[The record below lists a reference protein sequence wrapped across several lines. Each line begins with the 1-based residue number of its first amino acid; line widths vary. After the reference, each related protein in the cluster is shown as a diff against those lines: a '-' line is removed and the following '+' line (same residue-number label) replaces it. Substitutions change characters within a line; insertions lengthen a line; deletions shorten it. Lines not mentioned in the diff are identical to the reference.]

1 MRKILESRKMPKP
14 IVDVAIAILIHR
26 GKILVGW
33 REEQQHQGGKHEF
46 PGGKVEQGETPEE
59 ACRREIYEEVGIG
72 LKDWHQFDYIHHEYD
87 DIIVNL
93 HLFHSYVPD
102 ELLNLIH
109 QPWAWY
115 TREQLL
121 HLNFPKANKDIIKRL
136 YWPHFIKISPT
147 LTPVENDDTLVYWR
161 IEEADADQRYLEQLS
176 ALDENQLSK
185 LIINTD
191 IWQQLSP
198 ELKKQIKTV
207 HLKQSQLMNLHKGDL
222 TVGLR
227 FIAACHDAVSVQ
239 HAQQIGCDAVF
250 VSPVKVTET
259 HPDASALGW
268 NRLNDLIEKC
278 QIPVF
283 ALGGMSPDDLATAQ
297 KHGAYGLAGIRNF

>member
-1 MRKILESRKMPKP
+1 MPKP

-115 TREQLL
+115 TRDQLL
-121 HLNFPKANKDIIKRL
+121 HLNFPKANKNIIKRL
-136 YWPHFIKISPT
+136 YWPHLIKISNT
-147 LTPVENDDTLVYWR
+147 LSTVESSDALLYWR
-161 IEEADADQRYLEQLS
+161 IEEFEPQYIEQLTT
-176 ALDENQLSK
+176 LDEGQRSN
-185 LIINTD
+185 LIINID

-198 ELKKQIKTV
+198 DLQKQIKTV

-222 TVGLR
+222 TVGVR
-227 FIAACHDAVSVQ
+227 YIAACHDAVSLKQ
-239 HAQQIGCDAVF
+239 AQQVGCDAVF
-250 VSPVKVTET
+250 ISPVKPTKT
-259 HPDASALGW
+259 HPEATALGW
-268 NRLNDLIEKC
+268 ERFSDLAQNS

-283 ALGGMSPDDLATAQ
+283 ALGGVHPDDLATAQ
-297 KHGAYGLAGIRNF
+297 QHGAYGLAGIRNF

>member
-1 MRKILESRKMPKP
+1 MRKVLESKKMPKP

-115 TREQLL
+115 TRDQLL

-136 YWPHFIKISPT
+136 YWPHLIKISNT
-147 LTPVENDDTLVYWR
+147 LNPVESSEALLYWR
-161 IEEADADQRYLEQLS
+161 IENESEQYIEQLT
-176 ALDENQLSK
+176 ALNEGQRSN
-185 LIINTD
+185 LIINVD
-191 IWQQLSP
+191 IWRQLSP
-198 ELKKQIKTV
+198 ELQKQIKTV

-222 TVGLR
+222 TVGVR
-227 FIAACHDAVSVQ
+227 YIAACHDAVSLKQ
-239 HAQQIGCDAVF
+239 AQQIGCDAVF
-250 VSPVKVTET
+250 ISPVKSTTT
-259 HPDASALGW
+259 HPEAVALGW
-268 NRLNDLIEKC
+268 ERFSDLAQNS

-283 ALGGMSPDDLATAQ
+283 ALGGVHPDDLATAQ
-297 KHGAYGLAGIRNF
+297 QHGAYGLAGIRNF

>member
-1 MRKILESRKMPKP
+1 MPKP
-14 IVDVAIAILIHR
+14 VVDVAIAILIHR

-33 REEQQHQGGKHEF
+33 RGEQQHQGGKHEF

-72 LKDWHQFDYIHHEYD
+72 LKDWHQFDYIHHEYE

-109 QPWAWY
+109 QPWTWY
-115 TREQLL
+115 TRDQLL

-147 LTPVENDDTLVYWR
+147 LTSAKNDETLLYWR
-161 IEEADADQRYLEQLS
+161 SEKDSLDQADLEKL
-176 ALDENQLSK
+176 ALLNTDQLSK
-185 LIINTD
+185 LIINVD
-191 IWQQLSP
+191 VWQK
-198 ELKKQIKTV
+198 LKPDLKDHIKTV
-207 HLKQSQLMNLHKGDL
+207 HLKQSQLMSLHKGDL
-222 TVGLR
+222 EVGVR
-227 FIAACHDAVSVQ
+227 FIAACHDAVSLQ

-259 HPDASALGW
+259 HPEATALGW
-268 NRLNDLIEKC
+268 ERLADLIEKC

-283 ALGGMSPDDLATAQ
+283 ALGGMSPDDLAIAQ
-297 KHGAYGLAGIRNF
+297 QHGAYGLAGIRNF

>member
-1 MRKILESRKMPKP
+1 MPKP

-33 REEQQHQGGKHEF
+33 RGEQQHQGGKHEF
-46 PGGKVEQGETPEE
+46 SGGKVEQGETPEE
-59 ACRREIYEEVGIG
+59 ACGREIYEEVGIG

-109 QPWAWY
+109 QPWTWY

-136 YWPHFIKISPT
+136 YWPHFIKISHT
-147 LTPVENDDTLVYWR
+147 LTSVENSDALLYWR
-161 IEEADADQRYLEQLS
+161 IEDEFGPREVEQLT
-176 ALDENQLSK
+176 ALDEGQRSN
-185 LIINTD
+185 LIINVD
-191 IWQQLSP
+191 IWQQLNP

-207 HLKQSQLMNLHKGDL
+207 HLKQSQLMSLHKGDL
-222 TVGLR
+222 EVGVR
-227 FIAACHDAVSVQ
+227 FIAACHDAVSLQ

-250 VSPVKVTET
+250 VSPVKVTAT
-259 HPDASALGW
+259 HPDVSALGW
-268 NRLNDLIEKC
+268 DRFADLIEKC

-297 KHGAYGLAGIRNF
+297 QHGAYGLAGIRNF

>member
-1 MRKILESRKMPKP
+1 LRKVLESKKMPKP

-115 TREQLL
+115 TRDQLL
-121 HLNFPKANKDIIKRL
+121 HLNFPKANKNIIKRL
-136 YWPHFIKISPT
+136 YWPHLIKISNT
-147 LTPVENDDTLVYWR
+147 LSTVESSDALLYWR
-161 IEEADADQRYLEQLS
+161 IEEFEPQYIEQLT
-176 ALDENQLSK
+176 ALDEGQRSS
-185 LIINTD
+185 LIINVD
-191 IWQQLSP
+191 IWHQLSP
-198 ELKKQIKTV
+198 ELQKQIKTV

-222 TVGLR
+222 TVGVR
-227 FIAACHDAVSVQ
+227 YIAACHDAVSLKQ
-239 HAQQIGCDAVF
+239 AQQIGCDAVF
-250 VSPVKVTET
+250 ISPVKPTTT
-259 HPDASALGW
+259 HPDAVVLGW
-268 NRLNDLIEKC
+268 ERFSDLAQNS

-283 ALGGMSPDDLATAQ
+283 ALGGVHPDDLATAQ
-297 KHGAYGLAGIRNF
+297 QHGAYGLAGIRNF

>member
-1 MRKILESRKMPKP
+1 MRKVLESKKMPKP

-46 PGGKVEQGETPEE
+46 PGGKIEQGETPEE

-115 TREQLL
+115 TRDQLL
-121 HLNFPKANKDIIKRL
+121 HLNFPKANKNIIKRL
-136 YWPHFIKISPT
+136 YWPHLIKISST
-147 LTPVENDDTLVYWR
+147 LSTVESSDTLLYWR
-161 IEEADADQRYLEQLS
+161 IEEFEPQYIEQLT
-176 ALDENQLSK
+176 ALDEGQRSS
-185 LIINTD
+185 LIINID
-191 IWQQLSP
+191 MWQQLRP
-198 ELKKQIKTV
+198 ELQKQIKTV

-222 TVGLR
+222 TVGVR
-227 FIAACHDAVSVQ
+227 YIAACHDAVSLKQ
-239 HAQQIGCDAVF
+239 AQQIGCDAVF
-250 VSPVKVTET
+250 ISPVKPTTT
-259 HPDASALGW
+259 HPEAVPLGW
-268 NRLNDLIEKC
+268 ERFSELAQNS

-283 ALGGMSPDDLATAQ
+283 ALGGVHPDDLATAQ
-297 KHGAYGLAGIRNF
+297 QHGAYGLAGIRNF

>member
-1 MRKILESRKMPKP
+1 MPKP

-115 TREQLL
+115 TRDQLL
-121 HLNFPKANKDIIKRL
+121 HLNFPKANKNIIKRL
-136 YWPHFIKISPT
+136 YWPHLIKISNT
-147 LTPVENDDTLVYWR
+147 LSTVESSDALLYWR
-161 IEEADADQRYLEQLS
+161 IEEFEPQHIEQLT
-176 ALDENQLSK
+176 ALDEGQRSS
-185 LIINTD
+185 LIMNVD
-191 IWQQLSP
+191 IWRQLSP
-198 ELKKQIKTV
+198 ELQKQIKTV

-222 TVGLR
+222 KVGVR
-227 FIAACHDAVSVQ
+227 YIAACHDAVSLKQ
-239 HAQQIGCDAVF
+239 AQQIGCDAVF
-250 VSPVKVTET
+250 ISPVKPTTT
-259 HPDASALGW
+259 HPEAVALGW
-268 NRLNDLIEKC
+268 ERFSDLAQNS

-283 ALGGMSPDDLATAQ
+283 ALGGVHPDDLATAQ
-297 KHGAYGLAGIRNF
+297 QHGAYGLAGIRNF

>member
-1 MRKILESRKMPKP
+1 LRKVLESKKMPKP

-115 TREQLL
+115 TRDQLL
-121 HLNFPKANKDIIKRL
+121 HLNFPKANKNIIKRL
-136 YWPHFIKISPT
+136 YWPHLIKISNT
-147 LTPVENDDTLVYWR
+147 LSTVESSDALLYWR
-161 IEEADADQRYLEQLS
+161 IEEFEPQYIEQLT
-176 ALDENQLSK
+176 ALDEGQRSS
-185 LIINTD
+185 LIINVD
-191 IWQQLSP
+191 IWHQLSP
-198 ELKKQIKTV
+198 ELQKQIKTV

-222 TVGLR
+222 TVGVR
-227 FIAACHDAVSVQ
+227 YIAACHDAVSLKQ
-239 HAQQIGCDAVF
+239 AQQIGCDAIF
-250 VSPVKVTET
+250 ISPVKPTMT
-259 HPDASALGW
+259 HPEAVALGW
-268 NRLNDLIEKC
+268 ERFSDLAQNS

-283 ALGGMSPDDLATAQ
+283 ALGGVHPDDLATAQ
-297 KHGAYGLAGIRNF
+297 QHGAYGLAGIRNF

>member
-1 MRKILESRKMPKP
+1 MPKP

-115 TREQLL
+115 TGDQLL

-136 YWPHFIKISPT
+136 YWPHLIKISNT
-147 LTPVENDDTLVYWR
+147 LSTVESSDALLYWR
-161 IEEADADQRYLEQLS
+161 IEEFEPQYIEQLT
-176 ALDENQLSK
+176 ALDEGQRSSI
-185 LIINTD
+185 IINID
-191 IWQQLSP
+191 MWQQLSP
-198 ELKKQIKTV
+198 ELQKQIKTV

-222 TVGLR
+222 TVGVR
-227 FIAACHDAVSVQ
+227 YIAACHDAVSLKQ
-239 HAQQIGCDAVF
+239 AQQIGCDAVF
-250 VSPVKVTET
+250 ISPVKPTTT
-259 HPDASALGW
+259 HPEAVALGW
-268 NRLNDLIEKC
+268 ERFSNLAQNS

-283 ALGGMSPDDLATAQ
+283 ALGGVHPDDLATAQ
-297 KHGAYGLAGIRNF
+297 QHGAYGLAGIRNF

>member
-1 MRKILESRKMPKP
+1 MPKP

-115 TREQLL
+115 TRDQLL
-121 HLNFPKANKDIIKRL
+121 HLNFPKANKNIIKRL
-136 YWPHFIKISPT
+136 YWPHLIKISNT
-147 LTPVENDDTLVYWR
+147 LSTVESSEALLYWR
-161 IEEADADQRYLEQLS
+161 IENESEQYIEQLT
-176 ALDENQLSK
+176 ALNEGQRSN
-185 LIINTD
+185 LIINVD
-191 IWQQLSP
+191 IWRQLSP
-198 ELKKQIKTV
+198 ELQKQIKTV

-222 TVGLR
+222 KVGVR
-227 FIAACHDAVSVQ
+227 YIAACHDAVSLKQ
-239 HAQQIGCDAVF
+239 AQQIGCDAVF
-250 VSPVKVTET
+250 ISPVKPTTT
-259 HPDASALGW
+259 HPEAVALGW
-268 NRLNDLIEKC
+268 ERFSDLAQNS

-283 ALGGMSPDDLATAQ
+283 ALGGVHPDDLATAQ
-297 KHGAYGLAGIRNF
+297 QHGAYGLAGIRNF

>member
-1 MRKILESRKMPKP
+1 MRKVLESKKMPKP

-115 TREQLL
+115 TRDQLL

-136 YWPHFIKISPT
+136 YWPHLIKISNT
-147 LTPVENDDTLVYWR
+147 LNPVESSEALLYWR
-161 IEEADADQRYLEQLS
+161 IENESEQYIEQLT
-176 ALDENQLSK
+176 ALNEGQRSN
-185 LIINTD
+185 LIINVD
-191 IWQQLSP
+191 IWHQLSP
-198 ELKKQIKTV
+198 ELQKQIKTV

-222 TVGLR
+222 TVGVR
-227 FIAACHDAVSVQ
+227 YIAACHDAVSLKQ
-239 HAQQIGCDAVF
+239 AQQIGCDAVF
-250 VSPVKVTET
+250 ISPVKPTTT
-259 HPDASALGW
+259 HPEAVPLGW
-268 NRLNDLIEKC
+268 ERFSDLAQNS

-283 ALGGMSPDDLATAQ
+283 ALGGVHPDDLATAQ
-297 KHGAYGLAGIRNF
+297 QYGAYGLAGIRNF

>member
-1 MRKILESRKMPKP
+1 MPKP

-115 TREQLL
+115 TRDQLL
-121 HLNFPKANKDIIKRL
+121 HLNFPKANKNIIKRL
-136 YWPHFIKISPT
+136 YWPHLIKISNT
-147 LTPVENDDTLVYWR
+147 LSTVESSDALLYWR
-161 IEEADADQRYLEQLS
+161 IEEFEPQYIEQLT
-176 ALDENQLSK
+176 ALDEGQRSS
-185 LIINTD
+185 LIMNVD
-191 IWQQLSP
+191 IWRQLSP
-198 ELKKQIKTV
+198 ELEKQIKTV

-222 TVGLR
+222 KVGVR
-227 FIAACHDAVSVQ
+227 YIAACHDAVSLKQ
-239 HAQQIGCDAVF
+239 AQQIGCDAVF
-250 VSPVKVTET
+250 ISPVKPTTT
-259 HPDASALGW
+259 HPEAVALGW
-268 NRLNDLIEKC
+268 ERFSDLAQNS

-283 ALGGMSPDDLATAQ
+283 ALGGVHPDDLATAQ
-297 KHGAYGLAGIRNF
+297 QHGAYGLAGIRNF

>member
-1 MRKILESRKMPKP
+1 MRKVLESRKMPKP

-136 YWPHFIKISPT
+136 YWPHLIKISHT
-147 LTPVENDDTLVYWR
+147 LTPVERSKTLLYWR
-161 IEEADADQRYLEQLS
+161 IEDESEQQYIKQLS
-176 ALDENQLSK
+176 ALDENQLSN

-207 HLKQSQLMNLHKGDL
+207 HLKQSQLMNLHKDDL
-222 TVGLR
+222 TVGVR
-227 FIAACHDAVSVQ
+227 YIAACHDAVSLKQ
-239 HAQQIGCDAVF
+239 AEQIGCDAVF
-250 VSPVKVTET
+250 ISPIQPTAT
-259 HPDASALGW
+259 HPEAVALGW
-268 NRLNDLIEKC
+268 ERFADLAQTS

-283 ALGGMSPDDLATAQ
+283 ALGGVHPDDLATAQ
-297 KHGAYGLAGIRNF
+297 QHSAYGLAGIRNF

>member
-1 MRKILESRKMPKP
+1 MPKP

-115 TREQLL
+115 TRDQLL
-121 HLNFPKANKDIIKRL
+121 HLNFPKANKNIIKRL
-136 YWPHFIKISPT
+136 YWPHLIKISNT
-147 LTPVENDDTLVYWR
+147 LKPVENSDALLYWR
-161 IEEADADQRYLEQLS
+161 IEEFEPQYIEQLT
-176 ALDENQLSK
+176 ALDEGQRSS
-185 LIINTD
+185 LIINID
-191 IWQQLSP
+191 MWQQLSP
-198 ELKKQIKTV
+198 ELQKQIKTV

-222 TVGLR
+222 TVGVR
-227 FIAACHDAVSVQ
+227 YIAACHDAVSLKQ
-239 HAQQIGCDAVF
+239 AQQIGCDAVF
-250 VSPVKVTET
+250 ISPVKPTTT
-259 HPDASALGW
+259 HPEAVALGW
-268 NRLNDLIEKC
+268 ERFSDLAQNS

-283 ALGGMSPDDLATAQ
+283 ALGGVHPDDLATAQ
-297 KHGAYGLAGIRNF
+297 QHGAYGLAGIRNF

>member
-1 MRKILESRKMPKP
+1 MPKP

-115 TREQLL
+115 TRDQLL
-121 HLNFPKANKDIIKRL
+121 HLNFPKANKNIIKRL
-136 YWPHFIKISPT
+136 YWPHLIKISNT
-147 LTPVENDDTLVYWR
+147 LSTVESSDTLLYWR
-161 IEEADADQRYLEQLS
+161 IEEFEPQYIEQLT
-176 ALDENQLSK
+176 ALDEGQRSS
-185 LIINTD
+185 LIINID
-191 IWQQLSP
+191 MWQQLRP
-198 ELKKQIKTV
+198 ELQKQIKTV

-222 TVGLR
+222 TVGVR
-227 FIAACHDAVSVQ
+227 YIAACHDAVSLKQV
-239 HAQQIGCDAVF
+239 QQIGCDAVF
-250 VSPVKVTET
+250 ISPVKPTTT
-259 HPDASALGW
+259 HPEAVALGW
-268 NRLNDLIEKC
+268 ERFSDLVQNS

-283 ALGGMSPDDLATAQ
+283 ALGGVHPDDLATAQ
-297 KHGAYGLAGIRNF
+297 QHGAYGLAGIRNF

>member
-1 MRKILESRKMPKP
+1 MPKP

-26 GKILVGW
+26 GRILVGW
-33 REEQQHQGGKHEF
+33 RQEEQHQGGKHEF

-115 TREQLL
+115 TRDQLF
-121 HLNFPKANKDIIKRL
+121 HLNFPKANKNIIKRL
-136 YWPHFIKISPT
+136 YWPHLIKISNT
-147 LTPVENDDTLVYWR
+147 LSTIESSDALLYWR
-161 IEEADADQRYLEQLS
+161 IEEFEPQYIEQLT
-176 ALDENQLSK
+176 ALDEGQRSN
-185 LIINTD
+185 LIIN
-191 IWQQLSP
+191 IAMWQQLSP
-198 ELKKQIKTV
+198 ELQKQIKTV

-222 TVGLR
+222 TVGVR
-227 FIAACHDAVSVQ
+227 YIAACHDAVSLKQ
-239 HAQQIGCDAVF
+239 AQQIGCDAVF
-250 VSPVKVTET
+250 ISPVKPTTT
-259 HPDASALGW
+259 HPEAVALGW
-268 NRLNDLIEKC
+268 ERFSDLAQNS

-283 ALGGMSPDDLATAQ
+283 ALGGVHPDDLATAQ
-297 KHGAYGLAGIRNF
+297 QHGAYGLAGIRNF

>member
-1 MRKILESRKMPKP
+1 LRKVLESKKMPKP

-115 TREQLL
+115 TRDQLL
-121 HLNFPKANKDIIKRL
+121 HLNFPKANKNIIKRL
-136 YWPHFIKISPT
+136 YWPHLIKISNT
-147 LTPVENDDTLVYWR
+147 LKPVENSDVLLYWR
-161 IEEADADQRYLEQLS
+161 IEDPSEQYIEQLT
-176 ALDENQLSK
+176 ALDEGQRSN
-185 LIINTD
+185 LIINVD

-198 ELKKQIKTV
+198 ELQKQIKTV

-222 TVGLR
+222 TVGVR
-227 FIAACHDAVSVQ
+227 YIAACHDAVSLKQ
-239 HAQQIGCDAVF
+239 AQQIGCDAVF
-250 VSPVKVTET
+250 ISPVKTTAT
-259 HPDASALGW
+259 HPEAVALGW
-268 NRLNDLIEKC
+268 ERFSDLAQNS

-283 ALGGMSPDDLATAQ
+283 ALGGVHPDDLATSQ

>member
-1 MRKILESRKMPKP
+1 MPKP

-115 TREQLL
+115 TRDQLL

-136 YWPHFIKISPT
+136 YWPHLIKISNT
-147 LTPVENDDTLVYWR
+147 LNPVESSEALLYWR
-161 IEEADADQRYLEQLS
+161 IENESEQYIEQLT
-176 ALDENQLSK
+176 ALNEGQRSN
-185 LIINTD
+185 LIINVD
-191 IWQQLSP
+191 IWHQLSP
-198 ELKKQIKTV
+198 ELQKQIKTV

-222 TVGLR
+222 IVGVR
-227 FIAACHDAVSVQ
+227 YIAACHDAVSLKQ
-239 HAQQIGCDAVF
+239 AQQIGCDAVF
-250 VSPVKVTET
+250 ISPVKPTTT
-259 HPDASALGW
+259 HPEAVALGW
-268 NRLNDLIEKC
+268 ERFSDLAQNS

-283 ALGGMSPDDLATAQ
+283 ALGGVHPDDLATAQ
-297 KHGAYGLAGIRNF
+297 QHGAYGLAGIRNF

>member
-1 MRKILESRKMPKP
+1 MPKP

-72 LKDWHQFDYIHHEYD
+72 LKDWHQFDYIQHEYD

-115 TREQLL
+115 TRDQLL
-121 HLNFPKANKDIIKRL
+121 HLNFPKANKNIIKRL
-136 YWPHFIKISPT
+136 YWPHLIKISNT
-147 LTPVENDDTLVYWR
+147 LSTVESSDTLLYWR
-161 IEEADADQRYLEQLS
+161 IEEFEPQYIEQLT
-176 ALDENQLSK
+176 ALDEGQRSS
-185 LIINTD
+185 LIINVN
-191 IWQQLSP
+191 IWWQLGP
-198 ELKKQIKTV
+198 ELQKQIKTV

-222 TVGLR
+222 TVGVR
-227 FIAACHDAVSVQ
+227 YIAACHDAVSLKQ
-239 HAQQIGCDAVF
+239 AQQIGCDAVF
-250 VSPVKVTET
+250 ISPVKSTTT
-259 HPDASALGW
+259 HPEAVALGW
-268 NRLNDLIEKC
+268 ECFSDLAQNS

-283 ALGGMSPDDLATAQ
+283 ALGGVHPEDLATAQ
-297 KHGAYGLAGIRNF
+297 QHGAYGLAGIRNF

>member
-1 MRKILESRKMPKP
+1 MPKP

-93 HLFHSYVPD
+93 HLFHTYVPD

-115 TREQLL
+115 TRDQLL

-136 YWPHFIKISPT
+136 YWPHLIKIS
-147 LTPVENDDTLVYWR
+147 DTLSTVESSDALLYWR
-161 IEEADADQRYLEQLS
+161 IENESEQYIEQLT
-176 ALDENQLSK
+176 ALDEGQRSN
-185 LIINTD
+185 LIINVD

-198 ELKKQIKTV
+198 ELQKQIKTV

-222 TVGLR
+222 TVGIR
-227 FIAACHDAVSVQ
+227 YIAACHDAVSLKQ
-239 HAQQIGCDAVF
+239 AQQIGCDAVF
-250 VSPVKVTET
+250 ISPVKPTTT
-259 HPDASALGW
+259 HPEAVALGW
-268 NRLNDLIEKC
+268 ERFSELAQNS

-283 ALGGMSPDDLATAQ
+283 ALGGVHPDDLATAQ
-297 KHGAYGLAGIRNF
+297 QHGAHGLAGIRNF

>member
-1 MRKILESRKMPKP
+1 MLKP

-136 YWPHFIKISPT
+136 YWPHLIKISNT
-147 LTPVENDDTLVYWR
+147 LSMVESSEALLYWR
-161 IEEADADQRYLEQLS
+161 IENEAEQQYIEQLT
-176 ALDENQLSK
+176 ALDEGQRSS
-185 LIINTD
+185 LIINVD
-191 IWQQLSP
+191 IWWQLSP
-198 ELKKQIKTV
+198 ELQKQIKTV

-222 TVGLR
+222 TVGVR
-227 FIAACHDAVSVQ
+227 YIAACHDAVSLKQ
-239 HAQQIGCDAVF
+239 AQQIGCDAVF
-250 VSPVKVTET
+250 ISPVKSTTT
-259 HPDASALGW
+259 HPEAVALGW
-268 NRLNDLIEKC
+268 ERFSDLAQNS

-283 ALGGMSPDDLATAQ
+283 ALGGVHPDDLATAQ
-297 KHGAYGLAGIRNF
+297 QHGAYGLAGIRNF

>member
-1 MRKILESRKMPKP
+1 MRKVLESKKMPKP

-33 REEQQHQGGKHEF
+33 RQEEQHQGGKHEF
-46 PGGKVEQGETPEE
+46 PGGKVEQGETPED

-115 TREQLL
+115 TRDQLL

-136 YWPHFIKISPT
+136 YWPHLIKISNT
-147 LTPVENDDTLVYWR
+147 LKPVENSDALLYWR
-161 IEEADADQRYLEQLS
+161 IEDESEQQYIEQLT
-176 ALDENQLSK
+176 ALDEEQRSN
-185 LIINTD
+185 LIINVD
-191 IWQQLSP
+191 MWQQLSP
-198 ELKKQIKTV
+198 ELQKQIKTV

-222 TVGLR
+222 TVGVR
-227 FIAACHDAVSVQ
+227 YIAACHDAVSLKQ
-239 HAQQIGCDAVF
+239 AQQIGCDAVF
-250 VSPVKVTET
+250 ISPVKPTMT
-259 HPDASALGW
+259 HPEAIALGW
-268 NRLNDLIEKC
+268 ERFSDLAQNS

-283 ALGGMSPDDLATAQ
+283 ALGGVHPDDLTIAQ
-297 KHGAYGLAGIRNF
+297 QHGAHGLAGIRNF

>member
-1 MRKILESRKMPKP
+1 MRKVLESKKMPKP

-136 YWPHFIKISPT
+136 YWPHLIKISNT
-147 LTPVENDDTLVYWR
+147 LSMVESSEALLYWR
-161 IEEADADQRYLEQLS
+161 IENEAEQQYIEQLT
-176 ALDENQLSK
+176 ALDEGQRSS
-185 LIINTD
+185 LIINVD
-191 IWQQLSP
+191 IWWQLSP
-198 ELKKQIKTV
+198 ELQKQIKTV

-222 TVGLR
+222 TVGVR
-227 FIAACHDAVSVQ
+227 YIAACHDAVSLKQ
-239 HAQQIGCDAVF
+239 AQQIGCDAVF
-250 VSPVKVTET
+250 ISPVKSTTT
-259 HPDASALGW
+259 HPEAVALGW
-268 NRLNDLIEKC
+268 DRFSDLAQNS

-283 ALGGMSPDDLATAQ
+283 ALGGVHPDDLATAQ
-297 KHGAYGLAGIRNF
+297 QHGAYGLAGIRNF

>member
-1 MRKILESRKMPKP
+1 MRKVLESKKMPKP

-115 TREQLL
+115 TRDQLL
-121 HLNFPKANKDIIKRL
+121 HLNFPKANKNIIKRL
-136 YWPHFIKISPT
+136 YWPHLIKISNT
-147 LTPVENDDTLVYWR
+147 LSTVESSDALLYWR
-161 IEEADADQRYLEQLS
+161 IEEFEPQYIEQLT
-176 ALDENQLSK
+176 ALDEGQRSS
-185 LIINTD
+185 LIINVD
-191 IWQQLSP
+191 IWHQLSP
-198 ELKKQIKTV
+198 ELQKQIKTV

-222 TVGLR
+222 TVGVR
-227 FIAACHDAVSVQ
+227 YIAACHDAVSLKQ
-239 HAQQIGCDAVF
+239 AQQIGCDAVF
-250 VSPVKVTET
+250 ISPVKPTTT
-259 HPDASALGW
+259 HPDAVVLGW
-268 NRLNDLIEKC
+268 ERFSDLAQNS

-283 ALGGMSPDDLATAQ
+283 ALGGVHPDDLATAQ
-297 KHGAYGLAGIRNF
+297 QHGAYGLAGIRNF

>member
-1 MRKILESRKMPKP
+1 MPKP

-93 HLFHSYVPD
+93 HLFHTYVPD

-115 TREQLL
+115 TRDQLL

-136 YWPHFIKISPT
+136 YWPHLIKISNT
-147 LTPVENDDTLVYWR
+147 LSTVESSDALLYWR
-161 IEEADADQRYLEQLS
+161 IENESEQYIEQLT
-176 ALDENQLSK
+176 ALDEEQRSN
-185 LIINTD
+185 LIINVD

-198 ELKKQIKTV
+198 ELQKQIKTV

-222 TVGLR
+222 TVGIR
-227 FIAACHDAVSVQ
+227 YIAACHDAVSLKQ
-239 HAQQIGCDAVF
+239 AQQIGCDAVF
-250 VSPVKVTET
+250 ISPVKSTTT
-259 HPDASALGW
+259 HPEAVALGW
-268 NRLNDLIEKC
+268 ERFSDLAQNS

-283 ALGGMSPDDLATAQ
+283 ALGGVHPDDLATAQ
-297 KHGAYGLAGIRNF
+297 QHGAYGLAGIRNF

>member
-1 MRKILESRKMPKP
+1 MPKP

-115 TREQLL
+115 TRDQLL
-121 HLNFPKANKDIIKRL
+121 HLNFPKANKNIIKRL
-136 YWPHFIKISPT
+136 YWPHLIKISNT
-147 LTPVENDDTLVYWR
+147 LKPVENSDVLLYWR
-161 IEEADADQRYLEQLS
+161 IEEFEPQYIEQLTG
-176 ALDENQLSK
+176 LDEGQRSN
-185 LIINTD
+185 LIIN
-191 IWQQLSP
+191 IAMWQQLSP
-198 ELKKQIKTV
+198 ELQKQIKTV
-207 HLKQSQLMNLHKGDL
+207 HLKQSQLMSLHKGDL
-222 TVGLR
+222 EVGVR
-227 FIAACHDAVSVQ
+227 FIAACHDAVSLQ
-239 HAQQIGCDAVF
+239 HAQQLGCDAVF

-268 NRLNDLIEKC
+268 ERFADLAQDS

-283 ALGGMSPDDLATAQ
+283 ALGGVHPDDLATAQ
-297 KHGAYGLAGIRNF
+297 QHGAYGLAGIRNF

>member
-1 MRKILESRKMPKP
+1 MRKVLESRKMPKP

-26 GKILVGW
+26 GRILVGW
-33 REEQQHQGGKHEF
+33 RQEEQHQGGKHEF

-115 TREQLL
+115 TRDQLL
-121 HLNFPKANKDIIKRL
+121 HLNFPKANKNIIKRL
-136 YWPHFIKISPT
+136 YWPHLIKISNT
-147 LTPVENDDTLVYWR
+147 LKPVENSDVLLYWR
-161 IEEADADQRYLEQLS
+161 IEDPSEQYIEQLT
-176 ALDENQLSK
+176 ALDEGQRSN
-185 LIINTD
+185 LIINVD
-191 IWQQLSP
+191 IWQQLSS
-198 ELKKQIKTV
+198 ELQKQIKTV

-222 TVGLR
+222 TVGVR
-227 FIAACHDAVSVQ
+227 YIAACHDAVSLKQ
-239 HAQQIGCDAVF
+239 AQQIGCDAVF
-250 VSPVKVTET
+250 ISPVKTTAT
-259 HPDASALGW
+259 HPEAVALGW
-268 NRLNDLIEKC
+268 ERFSDLAQNS

-283 ALGGMSPDDLATAQ
+283 ALGGVHPDDLATSQ

>member
-1 MRKILESRKMPKP
+1 MPKP

-121 HLNFPKANKDIIKRL
+121 HLNFPKANKNIIKRL
-136 YWPHFIKISPT
+136 YWPHLIKISNT
-147 LTPVENDDTLVYWR
+147 LSMVKSSDALLYWR
-161 IEEADADQRYLEQLS
+161 IEEDPSEQYIEQLT
-176 ALDENQLSK
+176 ALDEGQRSN
-185 LIINTD
+185 LIVNVD

-198 ELKKQIKTV
+198 ELQKQIKTV

-222 TVGLR
+222 TVGVR
-227 FIAACHDAVSVQ
+227 YIAACHDAVSLKQ
-239 HAQQIGCDAVF
+239 AQQIGCDAVF
-250 VSPVKVTET
+250 ISPVKSTTT
-259 HPDASALGW
+259 HPEAVALGW
-268 NRLNDLIEKC
+268 ERFSDLAQNS

-283 ALGGMSPDDLATAQ
+283 ALGGVHPDDLATAQ
-297 KHGAYGLAGIRNF
+297 QHGAYGLAGIRNF

>member
-1 MRKILESRKMPKP
+1 MPKP

-115 TREQLL
+115 TRDQLL
-121 HLNFPKANKDIIKRL
+121 HLNFPKANKNIIKRL
-136 YWPHFIKISPT
+136 YWPHLIKISNT
-147 LTPVENDDTLVYWR
+147 LSTVESNDALLYWR
-161 IEEADADQRYLEQLS
+161 IEEFEPQYIEQLT
-176 ALDENQLSK
+176 ALDEGQRSN
-185 LIINTD
+185 LIINVD
-191 IWQQLSP
+191 IWRQLSP
-198 ELKKQIKTV
+198 ELQKQIKTV

-222 TVGLR
+222 KVGVR
-227 FIAACHDAVSVQ
+227 YIAACHDAVSLKQ
-239 HAQQIGCDAVF
+239 AQQIGCDAVF
-250 VSPVKVTET
+250 ISPVKPTTT
-259 HPDASALGW
+259 HPEAVALGW
-268 NRLNDLIEKC
+268 ERFSDLAQNS
-278 QIPVF
+278 QILVF
-283 ALGGMSPDDLATAQ
+283 ALGGVHPDDLATAQ
-297 KHGAYGLAGIRNF
+297 QHGAYGLAGIRNF

>member
-1 MRKILESRKMPKP
+1 MRKVLESKKMPKP

-115 TREQLL
+115 TRDQLL
-121 HLNFPKANKDIIKRL
+121 HLNFPKANKNIIKRL
-136 YWPHFIKISPT
+136 YWPHLIKISNT
-147 LTPVENDDTLVYWR
+147 LSTAESSDALLYWR
-161 IEEADADQRYLEQLS
+161 IEEFEPQYIEQLT
-176 ALDENQLSK
+176 ALDEGQRSS
-185 LIINTD
+185 LIINVD
-191 IWQQLSP
+191 IWWQLSP
-198 ELKKQIKTV
+198 ELQKQIKTV

-222 TVGLR
+222 TVGVR
-227 FIAACHDAVSVQ
+227 YIAACHDAVSLKQ
-239 HAQQIGCDAVF
+239 AQQIGCDAVF
-250 VSPVKVTET
+250 ISPVKPTTT
-259 HPDASALGW
+259 HPEAVALGW
-268 NRLNDLIEKC
+268 ERFSELAQNS

-283 ALGGMSPDDLATAQ
+283 ALGGVHPDDLATAQ
-297 KHGAYGLAGIRNF
+297 QHGAYGLAGIRNF

>member
-1 MRKILESRKMPKP
+1 MPKP

-115 TREQLL
+115 TRDQLL
-121 HLNFPKANKDIIKRL
+121 HLNFPKANKNIIKRL
-136 YWPHFIKISPT
+136 YWPHLIKISNT
-147 LTPVENDDTLVYWR
+147 LSTVESNDALLYWR
-161 IEEADADQRYLEQLS
+161 IEEFEPQYIEQLT
-176 ALDENQLSK
+176 ALDEGQRSN
-185 LIINTD
+185 LIINVD
-191 IWQQLSP
+191 IWRQLSP
-198 ELKKQIKTV
+198 ELQKQIKAV

-222 TVGLR
+222 TVGVR
-227 FIAACHDAVSVQ
+227 YIAACHDAVSLQ

-250 VSPVKVTET
+250 ISPVKSTTT
-259 HPDASALGW
+259 HPEVLALGW
-268 NRLNDLIEKC
+268 ERFADLAQNS

-283 ALGGMSPDDLATAQ
+283 ALGGVHPDDLATAQ
-297 KHGAYGLAGIRNF
+297 QHGAYGLAGIRNF